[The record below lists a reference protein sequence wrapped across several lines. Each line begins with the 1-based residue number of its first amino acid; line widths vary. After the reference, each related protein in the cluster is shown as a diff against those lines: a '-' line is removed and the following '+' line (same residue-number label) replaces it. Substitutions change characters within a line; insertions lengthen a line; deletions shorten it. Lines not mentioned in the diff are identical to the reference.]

1 MLQVIL
7 AGQPELD
14 VKLAAPNYRQLRQR
28 IGLRCGLRPF
38 LANETAEYIATRL
51 ARAGMKQPFAIPPD
65 VVAEVHRRTLGIP
78 RVINSVCDNLL
89 LTAFAMESKQATL
102 EMLEEVSRDMQ
113 LEWPGSRQRFEE
125 AGIQSG

>member
-1 MLQVIL
+1 
-7 AGQPELD
+7 
-14 VKLAAPNYRQLRQR
+14 
-28 IGLRCGLRPF
+28 
-38 LANETAEYIATRL
+38 
-51 ARAGMKQPFAIPPD
+51 MKQPFAIPPD